1 MSCRSL
7 RLSSSLL
14 LLLPL
19 LLSGPAAAAPA
30 PAPPATPPNGA
41 LTPVPAI
48 APGGAPG
55 TTTPPSGKE
64 QQVLDRIRQLKAP
77 RWRSFG
83 VCRYDWGGW
92 RMSEAGVRATAA
104 ECGEPPAAS
113 SVAVHCDTL
122 RVARRIGDGPWE
134 PWRLPLSSEESK
146 TLGGEDR
153 MVANLCANVAPSTP
167 AAPAAGSKPAE
178 TRPLKVPPP
187 ATPPSPTG
195 AKARTK
201 AV

>member
-1 MSCRSL
+1 MSSRPL

-19 LLSGPAAAAPA
+19 LLSGPAAAAPVQ
-30 PAPPATPPNGA
+30 APPATPPAGA

-48 APGGAPG
+48 SPGGAPG
-55 TTTPPSGKE
+55 ITPPPSSKE
-64 QQVLDRIRQLKAP
+64 QQVLDRIRQMKAP

-104 ECGEPPAAS
+104 ECGEPPSTS

-122 RVARRIGDGPWE
+122 RVARRIGDAPWE
-134 PWRLPLSSEESK
+134 PWRLPLSTEESK

-153 MVANLCANVAPSTP
+153 MVANLCANIAPSTP
-167 AAPAAGSKPAE
+167 
-178 TRPLKVPPP
+178 
-187 ATPPSPTG
+187 PSPAG
-195 AKARTK
+195 GKARTK
-201 AV
+201 AG

>member
-1 MSCRSL
+1 MSCRPL
-7 RLSSSLL
+7 RLPSSLV
-14 LLLPL
+14 LLPL
-19 LLSGPAAAAPA
+19 LIAGSAAAAPV
-30 PAPPATPPNGA
+30 PEPPATPPAGA
-41 LTPVPAI
+41 LTPVPAV
-48 APGGAPG
+48 APSVTPG
-55 TTTPPSGKE
+55 TTPPPSSKE
-64 QQVLDRIRQLKAP
+64 QQVLERIRQMKAP

-104 ECGEPPAAS
+104 ECGEPSAAS

-134 PWRLPLSSEESK
+134 PWRLPLSTDESK

-153 MVANLCANVAPSTP
+153 MVANLCANLAPSAP
-167 AAPAAGSKPAE
+167 AAPAAGTRSGQ

-187 ATPPSPTG
+187 ATPPAPAG
-195 AKARTK
+195 GKARTK

>member
-1 MSCRSL
+1 MSSRPL
-7 RLSSSLL
+7 RLPSSLL

-19 LLSGPAAAAPA
+19 LLSRPAAAAPV
-30 PAPPATPPNGA
+30 PGPPATPPAGA

-55 TTTPPSGKE
+55 ITTPPSSKE
-64 QQVLDRIRQLKAP
+64 QQVLDRIRQMKAP

-104 ECGEPPAAS
+104 ECGEPPATS

-134 PWRLPLSSEESK
+134 PWRLPLSTEESK

-153 MVANLCANVAPSTP
+153 MVANLCANVAPPTP
-167 AAPAAGSKPAE
+167 TAPAAGSKSGE

-187 ATPPSPTG
+187 ATPPSPAG
-195 AKARTK
+195 GKARTK